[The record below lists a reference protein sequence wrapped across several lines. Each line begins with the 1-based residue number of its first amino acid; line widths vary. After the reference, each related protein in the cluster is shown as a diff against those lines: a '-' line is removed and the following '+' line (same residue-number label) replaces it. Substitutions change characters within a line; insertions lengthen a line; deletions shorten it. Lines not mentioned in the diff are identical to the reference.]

1 MKKTIV
7 IILIILVV
15 VLALFVGWYNE
26 TLSEKRLISNYNSEY
41 EQYTEGT
48 ITGVDLT
55 TVINKAVDNNETYSI
70 EKDENEL
77 YINDDAYYTE
87 VYIKL
92 TEDGDSFAMEA
103 FYKVRNRRVYIS
115 LW

>member
-1 MKKTIV
+1 MKKTII
-7 IILIILVV
+7 IILAVLII
-15 VLALFVGWYNE
+15 VLALFVGWYNQA
-26 TLSEKRLISNYNSEY
+26 LSEKRLVSNYNSEY
-41 EQYTEGT
+41 EQYIEET

-70 EKDENEL
+70 EKDENSL
-77 YINDDAYYTE
+77 YINDENYCTE

-92 TEDGDSFAMEA
+92 AEEGDFFAMEA
-103 FYKVRNRRVYIS
+103 FYEVRNRRIYIS